1 MKFATQIS
9 PLLNFSDDAFPNV
22 TLKLEIEEIRIAVL
36 NKIQKSVEKNC
47 HPNVKNKIYRVLVF
61 WI

>member
-36 NKIQKSVEKNC
+36 NKIQKSVENLPPNC
-47 HPNVKNKIYRVLVF
+47 EK
-61 WI
+61 